1 MEERSILGAPCS
13 RSAKHHFLAFSV
25 QDVTFLTTF
34 LVSPL
39 ERFRP
44 GRKISRSSKGNA
56 NATYLKLF

>member
-1 MEERSILGAPCS
+1 MEESSILGAPCS
-13 RSAKHHFLAFSV
+13 RSARHHFLAFSV
-25 QDVTFLTTF
+25 QDVTF

-56 NATYLKLF
+56 SATYLKLF